1 MRAWLIIDSIPDR
14 ARWIVELRV
23 SEMGAYRAGC
33 LRVFGSGVAEY
44 MMLTVTRAQSA
55 AERERSAVAWRLGQ
69 VYNTVSSWIMYP
81 VCPVHIVEMCGAMF
95 VVSGLLCFLERNLGT
110 KRRQGESLA
119 SIAGKA
125 ARPRWPLPEL
135 RAHRAGW
142 RLPSPATGLTPC
154 AGSGMNLY

>member
-1 MRAWLIIDSIPDR
+1 MTSVPDR

-23 SEMGAYRAGC
+23 SEMSACRAGC
-33 LRVFGSGVAEY
+33 LRFFGSGVAEY

-69 VYNTVSSWIMYP
+69 FYNTVSSWIMYP

-110 KRRQGESLA
+110 VVSSG
-119 SIAGKA
+119 IAGNNCGQSRPPA
-125 ARPRWPLPEL
+125 LAIARAPCS
-135 RAHRAGW
+135 
-142 RLPSPATGLTPC
+142 PSEVAVAIPSERFYAMCGQ
-154 AGSGMNLY
+154 